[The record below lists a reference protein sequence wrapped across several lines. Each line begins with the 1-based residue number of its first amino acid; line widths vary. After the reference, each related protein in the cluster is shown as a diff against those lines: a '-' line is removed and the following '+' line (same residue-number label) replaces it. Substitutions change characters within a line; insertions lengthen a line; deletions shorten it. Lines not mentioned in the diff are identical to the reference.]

1 MTAPPSEHT
10 TTLFRDSRT
19 QAEFE
24 RDGFVI
30 LDLLSEIEVGEL
42 LRFAQRLDEKGV
54 PRRGFRVSM
63 DLADPD
69 LVRAASAEIQRVA
82 GAALSKHVHDH
93 QSFVAS
99 FVVKDAHEA
108 SLVPPHQ
115 DWAFVDEA
123 KFTSATVWTALV
135 DMNLSNGA
143 LGVIPG
149 SHRVLDYLRA
159 SPSPQCPSLIAPHLF
174 ALYPYLQVKTLRA
187 GQAIAWDHRL
197 VHGSPPNRS
206 GQPRIA
212 AGIGIARRE
221 APLLHHYLTPGGAAP
236 QVETYS
242 VDGEFF
248 HRYGNAA
255 LGRLYDQGERPEAP
269 LLAVAPHMPPV
280 FSTEALL
287 ERLRENADISLDPAL
302 AESAPRDFA
311 ALRRPS

>member
-1 MTAPPSEHT
+1 MLANSLGPQN
-10 TTLFRDSRT
+10 TLFRDDRV
-19 QAEFE
+19 QALFE
-24 RDGFVI
+24 RDGYVI
-30 LDLLSEIEVGEL
+30 LDLLSADEVSGL
-42 LRFAQRLDEKGV
+42 LDFAQRLDEKGV

-63 DLADPD
+63 DLQDQD

-82 GAALSKHVHDH
+82 GQALGSHVHDH

-115 DWAFVDEA
+115 DWAFVDETR
-123 KFTSATVWTALV
+123 FTSATVWTALV
-135 DMNLSNGA
+135 DMHAENGG

-159 SPSPQCPSLIAPHLF
+159 SPSPQCPSLISPHLL

-206 GQPRIA
+206 LKPRIA

-221 APLLHHYLTPGGAAP
+221 APLLHHYLAPGEP
-236 QVETYS
+236 PRSVETYA
-242 VDGEFF
+242 VDPGFF

-255 LGRLYDQGERPEAP
+255 LSRLFDQGDRPEAP
-269 LLAVAPHMPPV
+269 LIGSADHQPPV
-280 FSTEALL
+280 FCTDALL
-287 ERLRENADISLDPAL
+287 ERLYEHPEVRLDPAL
-302 AESAPRDFA
+302 AASAPRDFA